1 MSEKILNN
9 TFRPTKEDS
18 VILQKIHFLEPK
30 TAESSGAAYRYAF
43 NNACNKNF
51 SFREAAQY
59 RPRNMGSIDVNP
71 VEYGSSTSYSI
82 KESVWKE
89 VVEKCKSQLN
99 LEKVRISYL
108 TRLVLKGYLME
119 LEREHTSNEPEQRV
133 KVNTKSIDGVNLLQ
147 KVLNHTAELIKS
159 GDIETILKFLKLE
172 ENEYDL

>member
-59 RPRNMGSIDVNP
+59 RRRNMGSIDVNP

-133 KVNTKSIDGVNLLQ
+133 KVNTNIDGVILLQ
-147 KVLNHTAELIKS
+147 RVLKHTAELIKS
-159 GDIETILKFLKLE
+159 GDTETILKFLKLE
-172 ENEYDL
+172 ERGE